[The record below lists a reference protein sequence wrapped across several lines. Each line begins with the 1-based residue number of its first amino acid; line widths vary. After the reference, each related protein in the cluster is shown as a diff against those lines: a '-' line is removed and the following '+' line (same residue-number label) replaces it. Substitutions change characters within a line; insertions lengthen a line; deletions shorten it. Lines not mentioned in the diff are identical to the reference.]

1 MAGIHLISGSLIQ
14 SGSLAQFKNGI
25 SVKGETKING
35 SLIANIFN
43 NVPESNIRSA
53 GGSSNSLLKVGRSL
67 DDGTFVEW
75 EASVGDLVRISASG
89 NFDNFCFIEN
99 QTLEETGINS
109 TWKTVQKGQFNGR
122 IPQSF
127 YERTYN
133 EAGIYE
139 YLIIA
144 NSTQSLQTV
153 VKGTTVTIT

>member
-14 SGSLAQFKNGI
+14 SGSSAQFKNGI

-35 SLIANIFN
+35 ILKANIFN
-43 NVPESNIRSA
+43 NVPESNVRSA
-53 GGSSNSLLKVGRSL
+53 RGSSNSPLKVGHSL
-67 DDGTFVEW
+67 GDGTFVEW